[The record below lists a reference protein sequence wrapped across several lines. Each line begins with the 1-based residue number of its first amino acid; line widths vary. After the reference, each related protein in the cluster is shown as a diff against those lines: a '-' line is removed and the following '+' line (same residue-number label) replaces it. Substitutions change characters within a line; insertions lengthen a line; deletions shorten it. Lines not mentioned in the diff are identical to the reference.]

1 MSVHLRFRAAVS
13 ESSGPRA
20 LGGMENRHRT
30 ASMGAAISALA
41 SGSMFMLMTAEL
53 LMNGDPITVVMPGM
67 NQPGR
72 TVML

>member
-1 MSVHLRFRAAVS
+1 
-13 ESSGPRA
+13 
-20 LGGMENRHRT
+20 MENRHRT

-41 SGSMFMLMTAEL
+41 SGWMFMLMTAEL